1 MSAGMIA
8 CTVYLNCNF
17 MINFL
22 SFKWQC
28 KSCLEIDDS
37 LQILVKLSFY
47 VAMLKKKQDIC
58 ISIEQIIDANHWN
71 VEEKYTSMKCL
82 LTKNTRRASS

>member
-1 MSAGMIA
+1 MSDGMIA

-17 MINFL
+17 IINFL

>member
-1 MSAGMIA
+1 MTMQ
-8 CTVYLNCNF
+8 T
-17 MINFL
+17 
-22 SFKWQC
+22 
-28 KSCLEIDDS
+28 CLEIDDS

-71 VEEKYTSMKCL
+71 VEEKYTSMKCFL
-82 LTKNTRRASS
+82 KNTRRASS

>member
-1 MSAGMIA
+1 MTMQ
-8 CTVYLNCNF
+8 T
-17 MINFL
+17 
-22 SFKWQC
+22 
-28 KSCLEIDDS
+28 CLEIDDS

-82 LTKNTRRASS
+82 LTKNTRRESNVYTLHSV

>member
-1 MSAGMIA
+1 MTMQ
-8 CTVYLNCNF
+8 T
-17 MINFL
+17 
-22 SFKWQC
+22 
-28 KSCLEIDDS
+28 CLEIDDS

-82 LTKNTRRASS
+82 LTKNTRRESSYLDQCIHTALSVTYRKA